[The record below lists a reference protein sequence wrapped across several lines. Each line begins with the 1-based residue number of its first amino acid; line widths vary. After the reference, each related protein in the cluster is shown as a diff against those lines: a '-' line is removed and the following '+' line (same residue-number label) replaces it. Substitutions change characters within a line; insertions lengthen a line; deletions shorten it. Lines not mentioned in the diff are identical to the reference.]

1 MADAVQVGV
10 SSPVQTQKPRW
21 SRKVKADNIA
31 GYLFLAPWII
41 GFPGVYRR
49 PHAGLRLS
57 VAYQVLRLR

>member
-21 SRKVKADNIA
+21 SRKVKADIIA

-41 GFPGVYRR
+41 GFLAFIVAPMLATGY
-49 PHAGLRLS
+49 LS
-57 VAYQVLRLR
+57 LTK